1 MKRNARTKQ
10 FRKEIQEEYF
20 SYLIEEYK
28 KNRLNWEYEFEI
40 QKLVSD
46 NFEHL
51 YDNVEMIEKL
61 EKMGLIEWGRG
72 YNNWIYDVPGLSM
85 NENLQIEWIEKYP
98 TKDWDLIEIYRHFP
112 IIYYQIN
119 KLIKK

>member
-1 MKRNARTKQ
+1 MTRNARTKQ

>member
-112 IIYYQIN
+112 IIYYQIS